1 LINKTEKDIDIE
13 GNIDTLIQTAIYIAI
28 VGYSGD
34 GIKTIAESCQS
45 ADGKCGNDLSSDET
59 EGIVS
64 IDIPSALNLPGYG
77 SVKILT
83 LRPQNSGHI

>member
-1 LINKTEKDIDIE
+1 MTPKE
-13 GNIDTLIQTAIYIAI
+13 NIDTVIQTAINIAI

-34 GIKTIAESCQS
+34 GNKTIAESCQS
-45 ADGKCGNDLSSDET
+45 ADGICGNDLSSDET

-64 IDIPSALNLPGYG
+64 IDIPSVLNLPGYG
-77 SVKILT
+77 SVKTLT